1 MPLLRRLG
9 VTVVLATAAFLV
21 TSAPAIAAPA
31 VTLLAP
37 SNGQTIIL
45 QPGQFITY
53 QWQVSWPDAPPQG
66 NPTTYWE
73 LATDPSFSPGS
84 MYGTDGNSCVLPN
97 YACWTSYTA
106 QKAYGPP
113 WGRTFYWRI
122 IFNGVTSAVG
132 SFRVVLAPDLVKP
145 RVRAYG
151 GSARRG
157 AVAHFMARAADDRGP
172 VRYRAT
178 LEWRGLTVL
187 GKSFPFAN
195 TVWSAPLTF
204 YSRGPLPRRMPA
216 GRYQFC
222 ITAWDQAANR
232 ARSCALYRI
241 R

>member
-1 MPLLRRLG
+1 MPRLRRLG
-9 VTVVLATAAFLV
+9 VTAVVAVTAFLV
-21 TSAPAIAAPA
+21 TSAPAIAAPT

-37 SNGQTIIL
+37 SNGQTITL
-45 QPGQFITY
+45 QPDQLITY
-53 QWQVSWPDAPPQG
+53 KWQVSWPDAPAQG
-66 NPTTYWE
+66 TVTTYWE
-73 LATDPSFSPGS
+73 LATDPSFSPAS
-84 MYGTDGNSCVLPN
+84 MYGTDGNSCTLPN
-97 YACWTSYTA
+97 YACWTSFA
-106 QKAYGPP
+106 APKAYGPP

-122 IFNGVTSAVG
+122 MFNGVTSAVG

-145 RVRAYG
+145 RVKAYG

-157 AVAHFMARAADDRGP
+157 TVAHFMARAADDRGH
-172 VRYRAT
+172 VRLRAT

-187 GKSFPFAN
+187 GSSFPFSN

-204 YSRGPLPRRMPA
+204 YSKGPLPRRMPA